1 MDTITLQLFTHFS
14 TVLFWTKAALPVG
27 TILSNFLKGKETALL
42 LWLGII
48 NTTNISCQWLFK
60 VLSSVILKQ
69 NFWSSK
75 NIRSTVSQL
84 FSNILSPLKYYSI
97 CNLLLIIV
105 DNHQKLP
112 KSVYKNARMKSHDKL
127 GSESCLVK
135 FHLTIILSCLLSY
148 RLTVKLF
155 QKLQNVGIKFVDKEI
170 EL

>member
-1 MDTITLQLFTHFS
+1 MARHHKQY
-14 TVLFWTKAALPVG
+14 
-27 TILSNFLKGKETALL
+27 
-42 LWLGII
+42 
-48 NTTNISCQWLFK
+48 TTNISCQWLFK

-75 NIRSTVSQL
+75 NIWKFLREL

-135 FHLTIILSCLLSY
+135 FHLTIISTLLPIIISINCQTFSEVTKRWY
-148 RLTVKLF
+148 KVCRQRNWALTFLYKV
-155 QKLQNVGIKFVDKEI
+155 
-170 EL
+170 